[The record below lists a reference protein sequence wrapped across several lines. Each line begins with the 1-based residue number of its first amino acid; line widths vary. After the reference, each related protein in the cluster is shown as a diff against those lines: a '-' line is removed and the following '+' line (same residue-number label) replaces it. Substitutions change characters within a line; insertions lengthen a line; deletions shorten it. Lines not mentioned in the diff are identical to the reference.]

1 MVTWN
6 LKNADVSMDR
16 FKLVLSSDG
25 WPCSA
30 MDLGRPKAMKPQFKE
45 LFQHNLNTEW
55 HGGDR
60 GAASPK
66 FSDCVDTVIPEKGDD
81 ARDPQS
87 RR

>member
-1 MVTWN
+1 MESEKCRCFNGQIQTC
-6 LKNADVSMDR
+6 
-16 FKLVLSSDG
+16 LVERWLAM
-25 WPCSA
+25 A